1 MLPVSD
7 PAPRAPTVFLSYA
20 SQDREAARRLG
31 FALPAFG
38 IEVWYDES
46 ELGGGDAWDR
56 KIRQQIRE
64 CDYFMPLISAQTEAR
79 REGYF
84 RREWRLAVER
94 TLDMADDHPF
104 LLPVVIDDT
113 DATRARV
120 PEKFFAVQWL
130 RVPDGAPNP
139 AIEALCRR
147 LTSSGILPNPAP
159 PAAVHPLSQDAAH
172 GAGNAPNAAAANA
185 AAASAAAANAGA
197 PSANAAYSAPGQ
209 GSGSPPLS
217 GQPPLTESFPV
228 HQPGQGVR
236 FGFEVLIWSLRNL
249 WVLFKRLPRWIRYV
263 VTVWLMIAL
272 FSHGS
277 SRRQDQ
283 DDDLATQAKLKAV
296 AEQYAKNPKDMA
308 KLGATVAKQFADAVE
323 EDNTVSLLAMPFTAP
338 VGDAEAAKLADA
350 AFAQTY
356 TRISL
361 TQRGAPVAGDSGVT
375 KCDLKTLVARAE
387 AKHTRYVLCGNVAA
401 VASAP
406 AALTIALI
414 DAKAAQEIWSGSYPL
429 SGADPAKIGED
440 VAAQVP
446 KAASDD

>member
-20 SQDREAARRLG
+20 SQDREAARRLWL
-31 FALPAFG
+31 ALPAFG

-46 ELGGGDAWDR
+46 ELAGGDVWDQ
-56 KIRQQIRE
+56 KIRRQIRE

-113 DATRARV
+113 DPTHARV

-130 RVPDGAPNP
+130 KVPDGTSNA

-147 LTSSGILPNPAP
+147 LTSGILPNPTP
-159 PAAVHPLSQDAAH
+159 PAAAHPLNQDAARSP
-172 GAGNAPNAAAANA
+172 GNAPNVATANTAAAY
-185 AAASAAAANAGA
+185 
-197 PSANAAYSAPGQ
+197 ANAAYAAPGL
-209 GSGSPPLS
+209 GSGSPPPS
-217 GQPPLTESFPV
+217 GPPLLTASFPV
-228 HQPGQGVR
+228 HAPGQGVR
-236 FGFEVLIWSLRNL
+236 FGFEVLVWSLRNL
-249 WVLFKRLPRWIRYV
+249 WVQFKRLPRWIRYV
-263 VTVWLMIAL
+263 VTIWLIIAL
-272 FSHGS
+272 FSHGH

-283 DDDLATQAKLKAV
+283 DDLATQAKLKAV
-296 AEQYAKNPKDMA
+296 AEQYQKNPNDMA
-308 KLGATVAKQFADAVE
+308 QLGATVAKQFADAVE

-338 VGDAEAAKLADA
+338 AGDAEAARLADA

-361 TQRGAPVAGDSGVT
+361 TQHGAPVAGDSGVT
-375 KCDLKTLVARAE
+375 KCDLKTLVARGE
-387 AKHTRYVLCGNVAA
+387 AKHTHYVLCGNVVAA
-401 VASAP
+401 ANAP

-414 DAKAAQEIWSGSYPL
+414 DAKAANEIWSGIYPV

>member
-1 MLPVSD
+1 MPPVSE

-31 FALPAFG
+31 LGLPAFG

-46 ELGGGDAWDR
+46 ELGGGDAWDQ
-56 KIRQQIRE
+56 KIRRQIRE

-130 RVPDGAPNP
+130 KVPDGTPNP

-147 LTSSGILPNPAP
+147 LTRSGTPSNPAP
-159 PAAVHPLSQDAAH
+159 PTTAHPITLEAGLRAGDSPNVGAAH
-172 GAGNAPNAAAANA
+172 AATPNPG
-185 AAASAAAANAGA
+185 AANAG
-197 PSANAAYSAPGQ
+197 S
-209 GSGSPPLS
+209 
-217 GQPPLTESFPV
+217 PPLTETFPV
-228 HQPGQGVR
+228 PVPGQGVR
-236 FGFEVLIWSLRNL
+236 FGFEVLIWSARNL
-249 WVLFKRLPRWIRYV
+249 WLQFKRLPRWIRYL
-263 VTVWLMIAL
+263 VTIWLLIAL
-272 FSHGS
+272 FSHGN
-277 SRRQDQ
+277 SRREEQ
-283 DDDLATQAKLKAV
+283 DDLATQAKLKGV
-296 AEQYAKNPKDMA
+296 AEQYAKDPKDMV
-308 KLGATVAKQFADAVE
+308 KLGAIVAKQFANAVE
-323 EDNTVSLLAMPFTAP
+323 QDNTVSLLAMPFTAP
-338 VGDAEAAKLADA
+338 AGDAEAARLADA

-361 TQRGAPVAGDSGVT
+361 TQHGAPVAGDSGVAN
-375 KCDLKTLVARAE
+375 CDLKTLVARGE
-387 AKHTRYVLCGNVAA
+387 AKHTDYVLCGNVVAA
-401 VASAP
+401 ASAP
-406 AALTIALI
+406 TALTIALI
-414 DAKAAQEIWSGSYPL
+414 DTKAAQEIWSGSYPL
-429 SGADPAKIGED
+429 SGADPAKIGEE
-440 VAAQVP
+440 VAAHVP

>member
-1 MLPVSD
+1 MFLVPD

-20 SQDREAARRLG
+20 SQDREAARRLRV
-31 FALPAFG
+31 ALPTFG

-46 ELGGGDAWDR
+46 ELGGGDAWDQ
-56 KIRQQIRE
+56 KIRRQIRE

-94 TLDMADDHPF
+94 TLDMADDYPF

-130 RVPDGAPNP
+130 KVPDGAPNP

-147 LTSSGILPNPAP
+147 LTGSSIVPNPAP
-159 PAAVHPLSQDAAH
+159 TAAAHPLNQETLRS
-172 GAGNAPNAAAANA
+172 AGNAP
-185 AAASAAAANAGA
+185 SAGA
-197 PSANAAYSAPGQ
+197 PHPNAAYAAPGR
-209 GSGSPPLS
+209 GPGSPPPN
-217 GQPPLTESFPV
+217 GPVPLTESFPV
-228 HQPGQGVR
+228 HEPGQGVR
-236 FGFEVLIWSLRNL
+236 FGFEVFIWSLRNL
-249 WVLFKRLPRWIRYV
+249 WVQFKRLPRWIRYV
-263 VTVWLMIAL
+263 AIIWVMIAL
-272 FSHGS
+272 FSHGN
-277 SRRQDQ
+277 SRTEDQ
-283 DDDLATQAKLKAV
+283 EDLATEAKLRGV
-296 AEQYAKNPKDMA
+296 AEQYEKNPKDIA
-308 KLGATVAKQFADAVE
+308 KLGAIVAKQFANAVE
-323 EDNTVSLLAMPFTAP
+323 ENNPVSLLAMPFTAP
-338 VGDAEAAKLADA
+338 AGDAEAARLADA

-361 TQRGAPVAGDSGVT
+361 TQHGAPVAGDSGAPE
-375 KCDLKTLVARAE
+375 CNLKTLVARGE
-387 AKHTRYVLCGNVAA
+387 AKHTRYVLCGNVVA

-414 DAKAAQEIWSGSYPL
+414 DAKAGQQVWSGSYPV